1 MSTVKR
7 VANPSAVR
15 KTRMAR
21 MTELKGET
29 QGLLR
34 GRARCVHT
42 SMRSTVCRGK
52 PERRLNLSLAG
63 AGRQSA
69 NSWLRSSTSS
79 RTCAAGPAWRTRAFF
94 KDIAP
99 VGERQRELEP
109 CPASR
114 MVRRSRLRRSTCS
127 GPPGLVK
134 TDMTRQSLPIIEGA
148 CKRRN
153 AMKRLAHGLSED
165 LAEVNR

>member
-1 MSTVKR
+1 MALEIMSTVKR

-15 KTRMAR
+15 KTRKAR

-52 PERRLNLSLAG
+52 PERPLNLSLAG
-63 AGRQSA
+63 AGGVRA
-69 NSWLRSSTSS
+69 RAAG
-79 RTCAAGPAWRTRAFF
+79 CAARHLRALAAVPAWRTRAFF
-94 KDIAP
+94 KDIDL

-109 CPASR
+109 CPAS
-114 MVRRSRLRRSTCS
+114 
-127 GPPGLVK
+127 
-134 TDMTRQSLPIIEGA
+134 
-148 CKRRN
+148 
-153 AMKRLAHGLSED
+153 
-165 LAEVNR
+165 